1 MLWREYMAFT
11 DRHFG
16 IIENIEKHIE
26 QLLLSSD
33 KQNFDIIDNIEKH
46 IEQIT
51 PWLPSQAIVG
61 IGKYP
66 IQIILNGSFIDNIGD
81 VLPLFIDKSS
91 VDIKN
96 WSQSRLK
103 PYNILGLDTKDDT
116 FLWFHVYHNLIK
128 NDMFITRLK
137 NKPLDNVR
145 QAIVVAS
152 LGDGVGSSLFP
163 VLCSQLRMLNI
174 NPVALAVL
182 PSKVQPP
189 DAHFNAF
196 SSMGLS
202 ISTGFTPVLLIDR
215 DSLENYVGVNR
226 KGAKIEGN
234 MLINYLLELL
244 LEKRTLGKE
253 ISEFSRSFNVNIFTA
268 LLTTGA
274 SFRIY
279 GSIENMLNTALLK
292 PLLKFDLSSVSI
304 LYVLL
309 HIPSHLKIKLPR
321 EKIELSIANW
331 FKDKVNLKS
340 IYFSDPIYI
349 EDTSD
354 RIDVVMFVGGFD
366 VTELFTSMEEKINS
380 IKSEA
385 INLGFISE
393 KEWQGIAESLIKD

>member
-11 DRHFG
+11 DHHFG

-174 NPVALAVL
+174 NPVALAVF

>member
-1 MLWREYMAFT
+1 MDTTE
-11 DRHFG
+11 RHFD

-26 QLLLSSD
+26 QLHIS
-33 KQNFDIIDNIEKH
+33 NERRTFDIIENIEKH
-46 IEQIT
+46 IEQLT
-51 PWLPSQAIVG
+51 PWFPSQAIVC

-81 VLPLFIDKSS
+81 VLPIFIDKSS

-103 PYNILGLDTKDDT
+103 PYNILGLDTKIDT
-116 FLWFHVYHNLIK
+116 FLWFHIYHNIIK
-128 NDMFITRLK
+128 DHAFIKRLK
-137 NKPLDNVR
+137 NKPVDNVR

-152 LGDGVGSSLFP
+152 IGDGVGSSIFP

-189 DAHFNAF
+189 DVHFNAF

-215 DSLENYVGVNR
+215 DNLENYDGVNR
-226 KGAKIEGN
+226 KGVQIKGN
-234 MLINYLLELL
+234 MIINYLLEVL
-244 LEKRTLGKE
+244 LEKRTLVQE
-253 ISEFSRSFNVNIFTA
+253 ISEFSRSFNVNIFTP

-292 PLLKFDLSSVSI
+292 PLLKFDLSSVSV

-309 HIPSHLKIKLPR
+309 RIPSHLKSKLPR

-331 FKDKVNLKS
+331 VKDKINLKS
-340 IYFSDPIYI
+340 IHFSDPIYI

-354 RIDVVMFVGGFD
+354 RIDVVMFMGGFD
-366 VTELFTSMEEKINS
+366 VTEMFTSMETKINP

-385 INLGFISE
+385 INRGFITKE
-393 KEWQGIAESLIKD
+393 EWQGIVKSLIKN

>member
-1 MLWREYMAFT
+1 MDITE
-11 DRHFG
+11 RHFD
-16 IIENIEKHIE
+16 IIENIGKHIE
-26 QLLLSSD
+26 QLHISSD
-33 KQNFDIIDNIEKH
+33 NRNFDIIENIRKH
-46 IEQIT
+46 IEQLT
-51 PWLPSQAIVG
+51 PWFPSQAIIC

-66 IQIILNGSFIDNIGD
+66 IQIILNRSFVDNIGD

-91 VDIKN
+91 ADIKK
-96 WSQSRLK
+96 WSQSHLK
-103 PYNILGLDTKDDT
+103 PYNILGLDTKTDT
-116 FLWFHVYHNLIK
+116 FLWFHVYPNIIK
-128 NDMFITRLK
+128 NDVFIKRLK

-152 LGDGVGSSLFP
+152 IGDGVGSSLFP
-163 VLCSQLRMLNI
+163 LLCSQLRMLNI
-174 NPVALAVL
+174 NPVGLAVL

-189 DAHFNAF
+189 DVHFNAF

-215 DSLENYVGVNR
+215 DNLENYVGVNR
-226 KGAKIEGN
+226 KGVKIKGN
-234 MLINYLLELL
+234 MLVTYLLELFL
-244 LEKRTLGKE
+244 KKRTLAQE
-253 ISEFSRSFNVNIFTA
+253 LSEFSRSFNVNIFTA

-292 PLLKFDLSSVSI
+292 PLLKFDLSTVSL

-309 HIPSHLKIKLPR
+309 RIPSHLKTKLPR
-321 EKIELSIANW
+321 EKIDLSIANW
-331 FKDKVNLKS
+331 VKDKVNLES

-366 VTELFTSMEEKINS
+366 VTELFTSMEKKINP

-385 INLGFISE
+385 INRGFISE
-393 KEWQGIAESLIKD
+393 EEWQGIVKSLIKD

>member
-1 MLWREYMAFT
+1 MAFT

>member
-1 MLWREYMAFT
+1 MDISEH
-11 DRHFG
+11 HFDV
-16 IIENIEKHIE
+16 IENIRKHIS
-26 QLLLSSD
+26 QLLIGPG
-33 KQNFDIIDNIEKH
+33 QRHFDVIENIRKH
-46 IEQIT
+46 ISQLK
-51 PWLPSQAIVG
+51 PWFPSQAIIC

-81 VLPLFIDKSS
+81 VLPIFIDKSS

-103 PYNILGLDTKDDT
+103 PYNILGLDTKIDT
-116 FLWFHVYHNLIK
+116 FLWFQVYPNIIK
-128 NDMFITRLK
+128 NDVFITRLK

-152 LGDGVGSSLFP
+152 IGDGIGSSLFP
-163 VLCSQLRMLNI
+163 FLCSQLKMLNI

-189 DAHFNAF
+189 DVHFNAF

-215 DSLENYVGVNR
+215 DNLENYVGVNR
-226 KGAKIEGN
+226 KGVKIKGN
-234 MLINYLLELL
+234 MLVNYLLELL
-244 LEKRTLGKE
+244 LEKRTLAQE

-292 PLLKFDLSSVSI
+292 PLLKFDLSSVSLI
-304 LYVLL
+304 YVLL
-309 HIPSHLKIKLPR
+309 RIPSHLKTKLPR
-321 EKIELSIANW
+321 EKIDLSIANW
-331 FKDKVNLKS
+331 VKDKVNLKS
-340 IYFSDPIYI
+340 IYLSDPIYI

-354 RIDVVMFVGGFD
+354 RIDVVMFAGGFD
-366 VTELFTSMEEKINS
+366 VTELFTSMEKKINP

-385 INLGFISE
+385 INRGFISE
-393 KEWQGIAESLIKD
+393 EEWQGIVKSLIKD

>member
-1 MLWREYMAFT
+1 MGITE
-11 DRHFG
+11 RHFD

-26 QLLLSSD
+26 QLDISSD
-33 KQNFDIIDNIEKH
+33 KRNFEVIENIGKH
-46 IEQIT
+46 IEQLT
-51 PWLPSQAIVG
+51 PWFPSQAIVC

-81 VLPLFIDKSS
+81 ILPIFIDKSS
-91 VDIKN
+91 VDINN

-103 PYNILGLDTKDDT
+103 PHNILGLDTKIDT
-116 FLWFHVYHNLIK
+116 FLWFHVYHNIIK
-128 NDMFITRLK
+128 NDEFITRLK

-152 LGDGVGSSLFP
+152 IGDGVGSSLFP
-163 VLCSQLRMLNI
+163 LLCSQLRMLNI

-189 DAHFNAF
+189 DVHFNAF

-202 ISTGFTPVLLIDR
+202 LSTGFTPVLLIDR
-215 DSLENYVGVNR
+215 DNLENYVGVNR
-226 KGAKIEGN
+226 KGAKIRGN
-234 MLINYLLELL
+234 MLVNYLLELL
-244 LEKRTLGKE
+244 LEKRTLCQE

-292 PLLKFDLSSVSI
+292 PLLKFDMSSVSL

-309 HIPSHLKIKLPR
+309 RIPSHLKTKLPS
-321 EKIELSIANW
+321 EKIDLSIANW
-331 FKDKVNLKS
+331 VKDKVNLKS

-366 VTELFTSMEEKINS
+366 VTELFTSMEKKINP

-385 INLGFISE
+385 INRGFISE
-393 KEWQGIAESLIKD
+393 EEWQGIVKSLIKD

>member
-1 MLWREYMAFT
+1 MDTTE
-11 DRHFG
+11 RHFD

-26 QLLLSSD
+26 QLHIS
-33 KQNFDIIDNIEKH
+33 NERRTFDIIENIEKH
-46 IEQIT
+46 IEQLT
-51 PWLPSQAIVG
+51 PWFPSQAIVC

-81 VLPLFIDKSS
+81 VLPIFIDKSS
-91 VDIKN
+91 VDINN

-103 PYNILGLDTKDDT
+103 PYNILGLDTKIDT
-116 FLWFHVYHNLIK
+116 FFWFHVYHSIIK
-128 NDMFITRLK
+128 NDVFITRLK
-137 NKPLDNVR
+137 NKPLDNVG

-152 LGDGVGSSLFP
+152 IGDGVGSSIFP

-189 DAHFNAF
+189 DVHFNAF
-196 SSMGLS
+196 SSMGLTA
-202 ISTGFTPVLLIDR
+202 STSFTPILLIDR
-215 DSLENYVGVNR
+215 DNLENYDGVNR
-226 KGAKIEGN
+226 KGVQIKGN
-234 MLINYLLELL
+234 MIINYLLEVL
-244 LEKRTLGKE
+244 LEKRTLVQE
-253 ISEFSRSFNVNIFTA
+253 ISEFSRSFNVNIFTP

-292 PLLKFDLSSVSI
+292 PLLKFDLSSVSV

-309 HIPSHLKIKLPR
+309 RIPSHLKSKLPR

-331 FKDKVNLKS
+331 VKDKINLKS
-340 IYFSDPIYI
+340 IHFSDPIYI

-354 RIDVVMFVGGFD
+354 RIDVVMFMGGFD
-366 VTELFTSMEEKINS
+366 VTEMFTSMETKINP

-385 INLGFISE
+385 INRGFITKE
-393 KEWQGIAESLIKD
+393 EWQGSVKSLIKN

>member
-1 MLWREYMAFT
+1 MDISEH
-11 DRHFG
+11 HFDV
-16 IIENIEKHIE
+16 IENIRKHID
-26 QLLLSSD
+26 QLLIGPG
-33 KQNFDIIDNIEKH
+33 QRHFDVIENIRKH
-46 IEQIT
+46 ISQLK
-51 PWLPSQAIVG
+51 PWFPSQAIIC

-81 VLPLFIDKSS
+81 VLPIFIDKSS

-103 PYNILGLDTKDDT
+103 PYNILGLDTKIDT
-116 FLWFHVYHNLIK
+116 FLWFQVYPNIIK
-128 NDMFITRLK
+128 NDVFITRLK

-152 LGDGVGSSLFP
+152 IGDGIGSSLFP
-163 VLCSQLRMLNI
+163 FLCSQLRMLNI

-189 DAHFNAF
+189 DVHFNAF

-215 DSLENYVGVNR
+215 DNLENYVGVNR
-226 KGAKIEGN
+226 KGVKIKGN
-234 MLINYLLELL
+234 MLVNYLLELL
-244 LEKRTLGKE
+244 LEKRTLAQE

-292 PLLKFDLSSVSI
+292 PLLKFDLSSVSLI
-304 LYVLL
+304 YVLL
-309 HIPSHLKIKLPR
+309 RIPSHLKTKLPR
-321 EKIELSIANW
+321 EKIDLSIANW
-331 FKDKVNLKS
+331 VKDKVNLKS
-340 IYFSDPIYI
+340 IYLSDPIYI

-354 RIDVVMFVGGFD
+354 RIDVVMFAGGFD
-366 VTELFTSMEEKINS
+366 VTELFTSMEKKINP

-385 INLGFISE
+385 INRGFISE
-393 KEWQGIAESLIKD
+393 EEWQGIVKSLIKD